1 MTDETNDETESL
13 AESIYVKALLAAMWP
28 AALGVVVGFEAAAAG
43 VSKLHG
49 VTLVVLLLFAFY
61 GVAEAISAIHEL
73 RS

>member
-13 AESIYVKALLAAMWP
+13 AESLYVKAVLAAMC
-28 AALGVVVGFEAAAAG
+28 AGALGVVVGFEAAAAG

-61 GVAEAISAIHEL
+61 GVTEAISAIHEL
-73 RS
+73 RT